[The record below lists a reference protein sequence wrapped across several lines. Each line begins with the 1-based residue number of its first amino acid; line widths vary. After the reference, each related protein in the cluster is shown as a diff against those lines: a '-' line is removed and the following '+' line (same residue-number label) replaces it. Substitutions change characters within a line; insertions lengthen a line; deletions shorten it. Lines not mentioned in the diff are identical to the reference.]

1 MDHLLH
7 TCLELPVAIDEV
19 FAFFGDAGNLERL
32 TPPELRFEIVTPLPI
47 AMDRG
52 TLIEYRLALLG
63 VRFGWLTR
71 IAEWD
76 PPRRF
81 VDEQWRGPYARW
93 VHTHRFWPAEG
104 GTLIE
109 DEVRYRLP
117 VTPLGDVALPLVRR
131 QLERIFAYRTAAVRD
146 ALLAGDGEQ
155 RARGAAANTGA
166 TPGQER

>member
-7 TCLELPVAIDEV
+7 SRLELPVPIDEV
-19 FAFFGDAGNLERL
+19 FAFFGDAANLERL
-32 TPPELRFEIVTPLPI
+32 TPPELRFEIVTSLPI
-47 AMDRG
+47 EMDRG

-63 VRFGWLTR
+63 VRFDWMTR

-81 VDEQWRGPYARW
+81 VDEQWRGPYLRW

-117 VTPLGDVALPLVRR
+117 LSPFGEVALPLVRR
-131 QLERIFAYRTAAVRD
+131 QLEHIFAFRAVAVRTALVAD
-146 ALLAGDGEQ
+146 GAG
-155 RARGAAANTGA
+155 
-166 TPGQER
+166 